1 MHIEGLLILLMLHE
15 ARSLT
20 IQECACSFVAFVLL
34 QLWLHILT
42 HILALLL
49 INPRN
54 FLGWT
59 NIEID
64 RTFVWNILNVNL
76 AWIDTLHPVAI
87 FVNTLVDAYGIGSWH
102 LFGRSCSVSAYLGG
116 SNLTSG
122 CIILLLWLYTLIK
135 LYIVIFIHIVRI
147 AIVTL
152 TGRELNAHIV
162 IELLLSLRGSTLMEP
177 KSTTI
182 QRVVKAASLRLM
194 MLWTPLIFALVI
206 DWFQWSLIRMRI

>member
-1 MHIEGLLILLMLHE
+1 MLHE

-147 AIVTL
+147 ATTL
-152 TGRELNAHIV
+152 TLILLKINAHIV
-162 IELLLSLRGSTLMEP
+162 IELLLRLWACAIIEP
-177 KSTTI
+177 KSTAI

-194 MLWTPLIFALVI
+194 MVWTPLIFALVI
-206 DWFQWSLIRMRI
+206 DWFHWSLIRLRI